1 MAAVL
6 LVPPSANAGG
16 WWSWIRLDRTNVAIG
31 EKVTVHAD
39 VMFRSVEAAEA
50 ARSGRDKDAF
60 YVYLLS
66 EFDYSLTARA
76 MDKASPKNWWSVGSA
91 QAYRVGRVTFE
102 DGDFNLARASA
113 SFRVEKAVPPGK
125 YAVMLCD
132 AGCAHPLADVIP
144 TRPWGLT
151 VTPAP
156 ITGTSRWIY
165 TGWLAAG
172 LALGAL
178 LGFLFGRRTPR
189 RPTLNDSIWQPSD
202 DELAELIASQRRE
215 RERRTARIA

>member
-16 WWSWIRLDRTNVAIG
+16 WWSWIRLDRANVAIG

-76 MDKASPKNWWSVGSA
+76 MEKVSPKNWWSVGSA
-91 QAYRVGRVTFE
+91 QAYGL
-102 DGDFNLARASA
+102 GASRSRMA
-113 SFRVEKAVPPGK
+113 IS
-125 YAVMLCD
+125 
-132 AGCAHPLADVIP
+132 
-144 TRPWGLT
+144 
-151 VTPAP
+151 
-156 ITGTSRWIY
+156 TSR
-165 TGWLAAG
+165 GP
-172 LALGAL
+172 L
-178 LGFLFGRRTPR
+178 LPSVWRRRCRRGSTP
-189 RPTLNDSIWQPSD
+189 
-202 DELAELIASQRRE
+202 
-215 RERRTARIA
+215 